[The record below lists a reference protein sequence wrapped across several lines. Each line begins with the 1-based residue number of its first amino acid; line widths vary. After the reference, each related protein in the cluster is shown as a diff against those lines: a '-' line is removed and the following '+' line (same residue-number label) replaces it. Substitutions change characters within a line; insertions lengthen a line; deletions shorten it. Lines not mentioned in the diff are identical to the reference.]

1 MNEVQIREVCNKV
14 KESGVA
20 LVDDFL
26 DTEQFELANNVLKN
40 VRNSEYAKGDRSG
53 YFPVNLRNIIVK
65 LLKFEFG
72 KLKKSFLLKKIAK
85 DLQFKKIAEKIFDHE
100 AELYMLDSYYSKKS
114 NEFVIPWHNDIGYH
128 DENDKFFGFGS
139 TNKDSFYEAA
149 DSTIN
154 LKKSK
159 NNYGRGIKFFIFMTD
174 VESKNGCM
182 SSIPCSHHIARAITS
197 LILEKKIK
205 LEAYWHLKD
214 LRALVLKNPIK
225 NLLRDKVGNE
235 KLNIFLNSSEFTEQN
250 AGDTSMFDYKM
261 KKGGAV
267 IFDELVVHRG
277 AEPSKHARLV
287 LRYLYHKKI

>member
-1 MNEVQIREVCNKV
+1 MKVSQIQEISEEV
-14 KESGVA
+14 KESGVV
-20 LVDDFL
+20 LVNDFL
-26 DTEQFELANNVLKN
+26 NSEQFELVNNVLKN
-40 VRNSEYAKGDRSG
+40 VHDNQYKKGDRQG
-53 YFPVNLRNIIVK
+53 YFPVGLKNIIVK
-65 LLKFEFG
+65 LSKFEFN

-114 NEFVIPWHNDIGYH
+114 NEFIIPWHNDIAYNSIQI
-128 DENDKFFGFGS
+128 DPRS
-139 TNKDSFYEAA
+139 KDLFYAQA
-149 DSTIN
+149 DLTVN
-154 LKKSK
+154 LKKTK
-159 NNYGRGIKFFIFMTD
+159 VGGRGIKFFIYMTD
-174 VESKNGCM
+174 VESENGCM
-182 SSIPCSHHIARAITS
+182 SVIPYSHHIVKAFTS

-205 LEAYWHLKD
+205 LETYWHLKD

-250 AGDTSMFDYKM
+250 ASDTSVFDYKM

-267 IFDELVVHRG
+267 IFDEMVVHRG
-277 AEPSKHARLV
+277 SEPSKHARLV

>member
-40 VRNSEYAKGDRSG
+40 VRNSGYAKGDRSG

-114 NEFVIPWHNDIGYH
+114 SEFVIPWHNDIGYH
-128 DENDKFFGFGS
+128 DENDKRFGFGS

-159 NNYGRGIKFFIFMTD
+159 NNCGRGIKFFIFMTD

-225 NLLRDKVGNE
+225 NLVRDKVGNE

>member
-1 MNEVQIREVCNKV
+1 
-14 KESGVA
+14 
-20 LVDDFL
+20 
-26 DTEQFELANNVLKN
+26 
-40 VRNSEYAKGDRSG
+40 
-53 YFPVNLRNIIVK
+53 
-65 LLKFEFG
+65 
-72 KLKKSFLLKKIAK
+72 
-85 DLQFKKIAEKIFDHE
+85 
-100 AELYMLDSYYSKKS
+100 
-114 NEFVIPWHNDIGYH
+114 
-128 DENDKFFGFGS
+128 
-139 TNKDSFYEAA
+139 
-149 DSTIN
+149 
-154 LKKSK
+154 
-159 NNYGRGIKFFIFMTD
+159 MTD

-182 SSIPCSHHIARAITS
+182 SSIPYSHHIVKAITS
-197 LILEKKIK
+197 LIVEKKIK

>member
-1 MNEVQIREVCNKV
+1 MNEVQIQEISKKV
-14 KESGVA
+14 RESGVT
-20 LVDDFL
+20 LVNNFL
-26 DTEQFELANNVLKN
+26 NTEQFELANSTL
-40 VRNSEYAKGDRSG
+40 EYIVKHGYKKGDRQG
-53 YFPVNLRNIIVK
+53 HFPVFLKSIIVK

-100 AELYMLDSYYSKKS
+100 AELHMLDSYYSEKS

-128 DENDKFFGFGS
+128 DENDKYHVEP
-139 TNKDSFYEAA
+139 TNKDSFYEEAA
-149 DSTIN
+149 STIN
-154 LKKSK
+154 SKKNK
-159 NNYGRGIKFFIFMTD
+159 NNHRRGIKFFIFMTD

-182 SSIPCSHHIARAITS
+182 SSIPYSHHIVKAITS
-197 LILEKKIK
+197 LIVEKKIK

-250 AGDTSMFDYKM
+250 ASDTSVFDYKM

-267 IFDELVVHRG
+267 IFDEMVVHRG
-277 AEPSKHARLV
+277 SEPSKHARLV

>member
-1 MNEVQIREVCNKV
+1 MKVSQIQEISEEV
-14 KESGVA
+14 KESGVV
-20 LVDDFL
+20 LVNDFL
-26 DTEQFELANNVLKN
+26 NSEQFELVNNVLKN
-40 VRNSEYAKGDRSG
+40 VHDNQYKKGDRQG
-53 YFPVNLRNIIVK
+53 YFPVNLKNIIVK
-65 LLKFEFG
+65 LLKFEFN

-128 DENDKFFGFGS
+128 DENDKYHVEP
-139 TNKDSFYEAA
+139 TNKDSFYEEAA
-149 DSTIN
+149 STIN

-159 NNYGRGIKFFIFMTD
+159 NNCGRGIKFFIFMTD

-225 NLLRDKVGNE
+225 NLVRDKVGNE